1 MRLSRR
7 RDERGAAAVE
17 FALVAVFVFIPLVI
31 GILQFGIWFWAW
43 QQSGHAAREAARVA
57 AVAPTCSDSIRIA
70 GEVALDGAPVTAS
83 NVAVGVAPTQVGD
96 PITVTVTATTYDIGF
111 FPFFDPAIQK
121 DAVSRV
127 ENIPAGTPVC
137 P

>member
-7 RDERGAAAVE
+7 GDERGAAAVE

-57 AVAPTCSDSIRIA
+57 AVA
-70 GEVALDGAPVTAS
+70 
-83 NVAVGVAPTQVGD
+83 
-96 PITVTVTATTYDIGF
+96 TT
-111 FPFFDPAIQK
+111 
-121 DAVSRV
+121 R
-127 ENIPAGTPVC
+127 
-137 P
+137 